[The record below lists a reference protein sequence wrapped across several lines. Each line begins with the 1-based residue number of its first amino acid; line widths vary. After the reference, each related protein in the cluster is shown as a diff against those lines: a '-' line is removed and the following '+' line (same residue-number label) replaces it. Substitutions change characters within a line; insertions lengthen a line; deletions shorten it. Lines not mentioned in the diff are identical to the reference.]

1 MTFVL
6 AEFCSMEEYAEGIC
20 LLSCIAIR
28 KEPNSASEMTSQ
40 LLFGEVFLV
49 VGQEEGWTRIMCD
62 YDGYEGW
69 ISAAQLS
76 YLKPD
81 SFWAKFDYRVQTE
94 FLLPTDSGGQT
105 IQTMMGS
112 NVRRNGHQPTMQP
125 KPENLLAT
133 AKCYL
138 NSPYQWGGRSLFG
151 IDCSGFMQVVFK
163 ICGVKLL
170 RDAYQQ
176 ASQGSEVASLDDAM
190 IGDLSFFEN
199 DKNRITHVG
208 MMLGPGQ
215 IIHASGKVKIE
226 TIDSEGIYSREQMR
240 HTHKLHSI
248 RRII

>member
-1 MTFVL
+1 
-6 AEFCSMEEYAEGIC
+6 MEEYAEGIC
-20 LLSCIAIR
+20 QLSCIAIR

-40 LLFGEVFLV
+40 LLFGEVFLIV
-49 VGQEEGWTRIMCD
+49 AQEESWTRIMCD

-69 ISAAQLS
+69 ISTAQLS

-112 NVRRNGHQPTMQP
+112 SVRRNGHQPTLLP
-125 KPENLLAT
+125 KPENLVAT
-133 AKCYL
+133 AKSYL
-138 NSPYQWGGRSLFG
+138 NAPYQWGGRSLFG

-176 ASQGSEVASLDDAM
+176 ASQGQAVDSLDEVRM
-190 IGDLSFFEN
+190 GDLAFFEN
-199 DKNRITHVG
+199 DKNCITHVG

-226 TIDSEGIYSREQMR
+226 TIDSQGIYSKEQMK
-240 HTHKLHSI
+240 HTHQLHSI
-248 RRII
+248 RRIL